1 MIRHPQ
7 LALWVRPADGFVY
20 RSLFFNNLCLVNHLP
35 QIGKFFSG
43 ERKIIRLRKQFFS
56 PQILKT
62 ASAYRPKTFL
72 KTKSG
77 EAVEARFFSIRHVPV
92 AKRKMSKRQAGHAPN
107 LHSPF
112 RLRQERPFV
121 PAPWHKEGMKRL
133 HVAPDTM
140 HEIRVFPCTSAT
152 AHE

>member
-1 MIRHPQ
+1 MKLNTSFHTSVP
-7 LALWVRPADGFVY
+7 
-20 RSLFFNNLCLVNHLP
+20 LFC
-35 QIGKFFSG
+35 FFKQKRASISG
-43 ERKIIRLRKQFFS
+43 ERKIIRLRKHFFS
-56 PQILKT
+56 PQILET
-62 ASAYRPKTFL
+62 ASAYRSKTFL

-77 EAVEARFFSIRHVPV
+77 EAFEARFFSIWHVP
-92 AKRKMSKRQAGHAPN
+92 ATKRMMSKRQAGHAPN

-121 PAPWHKEGMKRL
+121 PASWHKEAMKRL

>member
-1 MIRHPQ
+1 MKNHAFRTFQNQIKYIFYTSSP
-7 LALWVRPADGFVY
+7 LFC
-20 RSLFFNNLCLVNHLP
+20 FFNPKHAS
-35 QIGKFFSG
+35 ISG

>member
-1 MIRHPQ
+1 MKNHAFRTFQNQIKYIFLHFKP
-7 LALWVRPADGFVY
+7 VFC
-20 RSLFFNNLCLVNHLP
+20 FFNPKHAS
-35 QIGKFFSG
+35 ISG